1 VINTAAMHH
10 VEKCDQEPTAAYV
23 GNTIGARNLA
33 AVTRNSDVIL
43 SHVGTDY
50 AFDGDPII
58 NTDVRI

>member
-1 VINTAAMHH
+1 MHH